1 MAASSISN
9 TQFSPVSSISS
20 TETSAPVNTG
30 EPAPNEPARPQL
42 GAAAQESGNPD
53 AVGKH
58 PSRREA
64 QRPQGR
70 SQRGGEIAGQQLRQ
84 RLPADHPAQLRIE
97 RTQPDRRPE

>member
-42 GAAAQESGNPD
+42 GAAAQELTAPPSDSG
-53 AVGKH
+53 
-58 PSRREA
+58 R
-64 QRPQGR
+64 GR
-70 SQRGGEIAGQQLRQ
+70 NVDVVA
-84 RLPADHPAQLRIE
+84 
-97 RTQPDRRPE
+97 